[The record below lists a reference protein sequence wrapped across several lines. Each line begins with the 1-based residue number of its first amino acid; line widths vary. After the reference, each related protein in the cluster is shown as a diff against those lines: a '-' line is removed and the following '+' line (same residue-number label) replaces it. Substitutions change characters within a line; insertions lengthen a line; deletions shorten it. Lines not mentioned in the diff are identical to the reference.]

1 MEMRSQFTSPFFP
14 HLREDLSAQ
23 ARASGAPGEGW
34 FVPISS
40 RLLPAPAA
48 PIPSSIVETAG
59 SSPAQGAVQVG
70 EKAPPF
76 TLRTTPDQSVS
87 LNDFLGNPIV
97 LAFYPADWSPVCSD
111 QMVLYNEVL
120 PEFAEYRAVTL
131 GISVDNVWC
140 HQAFSRDR
148 RLSFPLLA
156 DFEPK
161 GAVARAYGVYREQ
174 DGLCERALFVID
186 PEGVVRW
193 THVSPIGVNPGAA
206 GILRALESLSTVT
219 EAAA

>member
-1 MEMRSQFTSPFFP
+1 MQMQSQFMRDLLP
-14 HLREDLSAQ
+14 HLHEDLSAQ
-23 ARASGAPGEGW
+23 VPASVPGEGW
-34 FVPISS
+34 FVPIGQ
-40 RLLPAPAA
+40 RLLPAP
-48 PIPSSIVETAG
+48 PQPFPSRVVDIPG
-59 SSPAQGAVQVG
+59 SSRSPETVRVG

-76 TLRTTPDQSVS
+76 TLRTTPEQSVS
-87 LNDFLGNPIV
+87 LDDFLGNPIV

-120 PEFAEYRAVTL
+120 PQFAEHSAVIL

-140 HQAFSRDR
+140 HQAFSKDR

-161 GAVARAYGVYREQ
+161 GTVARSYGVYREQ
-174 DGLCERALFVID
+174 DGICERALFLID
-186 PEGVVRW
+186 PEGAVRW
-193 THVSPIGVNPGAA
+193 THVSPLGVNPGAA
-206 GILRALESLSTVT
+206 GILRALESLRTAM

>member
-1 MEMRSQFTSPFFP
+1 MEIESQFTTPFFP
-14 HLREDLSAQ
+14 QLREDLSAQ
-23 ARASGAPGEGW
+23 ERASDLPGEGW
-34 FVPISS
+34 FVPIGR
-40 RLLPAPAA
+40 RLLPAPPA
-48 PIPSSIVETAG
+48 PIPHSVADTSG
-59 SSPAQGAVQVG
+59 SYHSPGAAQVG

-87 LNDFLGNPIV
+87 LDAFLGNPIV
-97 LAFYPADWSPVCSD
+97 LVFYPADWSPVCSD

-120 PEFAEYRAVTL
+120 PEFAEHNAVIL

-148 RLSFPLLA
+148 RLNFPLLA

-161 GAVARAYGVYREQ
+161 GAVARAYGVYRGQ
-174 DGLCERALFVID
+174 DGLCDRALFLID

-206 GILRALESLSTVT
+206 GILRALESLRTAT
-219 EAAA
+219 EAVA